1 MEIIVFQTLVLE
13 EKFGMLIEDN
23 AFVVKEKFSLMELVF
38 LFKNIVKMG
47 KYGIQKYILVV
58 VKIKLGGME
67 NNVKI

>member
-23 AFVVKEKFSLMELVF
+23 AFVVKEKFSLIELVF